1 MLRVGILVAALLGST
16 ATASFAAP
24 PHQRAETS
32 TAALATVTRVA
43 PTEVCTISDERL
55 VEISGL
61 ATTDEGFV
69 AVNDSTDLES
79 RRKIFFLDQ
88 RCRVT
93 RTVSYPSLPRDTE
106 DMAVARDGTIWIADI
121 GDNDRDRTTV
131 GFWRLAS
138 GAKSPVP
145 YRFSYPDGPHD
156 AEALLLDGDGTP
168 IIVTKDPGLPRLY
181 APEQPPSAGAT
192 VPLRKVGQF
201 NLPLTR
207 TSNPWSALG
216 RLVVTGGATAPDGSR
231 VVLRT
236 YADAIEFDVT
246 DGKVA
251 EAVTTGTPRITPLP
265 DEPQGESITYSRDGN
280 SFLTVSETVDQPS
293 STTATIL
300 RYTPTA
306 RSAPSAGVNEPPA
319 TGTSAPGE
327 ATASATAPAAE
338 AATPEQEE
346 MVGIARLIIGIGIG
360 LLVVGT
366 IAVVAILVTG
376 RRSPRPPR

>member
-1 MLRVGILVAALLGST
+1 MLRVGILVTALLGST
-16 ATASFAAP
+16 ATASYAAP
-24 PHQRAETS
+24 PNQRPAVSTAVVTTVARAE
-32 TAALATVTRVA
+32 
-43 PTEVCTISDERL
+43 PTEVCTIGDDRL

-61 ATTDEGFV
+61 ATTDDGYV
-69 AVNDSTDLES
+69 AVNDSADLES

-131 GFWRLAS
+131 GFWRLAK

-181 APEQPPSAGAT
+181 TPEQPPRAGAT

-201 NLPLTR
+201 NLPVTR

-265 DEPQGESITYSRDGN
+265 DEPQGESITYSRDGD

-293 STTATIL
+293 STKATIL
-300 RYTPTA
+300 RYTPTP
-306 RSAPSAGVNEPPA
+306 RSAPSTEASEPPA
-319 TGTSAPGE
+319 TSTTPPGE
-327 ATASATAPAAE
+327 ATPSATARADDAAAE
-338 AATPEQEE
+338 QED
-346 MVGIARLIIGIGIG
+346 MVGIARLIVGIGIA
-360 LLVVGT
+360 LLVLGT

-376 RRSPRPPR
+376 RRSPRHPR